1 MAAAVAI
8 KFSKD
13 PKPGLPKLKLQI
25 LLYPVLQAFDFSL
38 PSYQEH
44 PDRSSFCYIHKDV
57 IVSTVNMY
65 AFQDK
70 GNLDDLS
77 KNKHVSK
84 ETRVKY
90 RKFLDPDLLPVE
102 IKERSRQIV
111 PDDPIDQ
118 LAEMLLPNVT
128 NPYIYPIMATDDD
141 LRKLPKTYIAITEY
155 DALRDEGLIYAERLK
170 RLNGG
175 GSVELKYWTGL
186 EHGLYNFYHYKY
198 HSVAIDLLADYLKRN
213 L

>member
-8 KFSKD
+8 KFTKD
-13 PKPGLPKLKLQI
+13 PKPRLPKLKLQI

-38 PSYQEH
+38 PSYQEY
-44 PDRSSFCYIHKDV
+44 PDGSSFCYLHKDV
-57 IVSTVNMY
+57 IVSAVNMY

-111 PDDPIDQ
+111 SDDPIDQ
-118 LAEMLLPNVT
+118 LAEMLLPNLT
-128 NPYIYPIMATDDD
+128 NPYIYPIIVTDDD
-141 LRKLPKTYIAITEY
+141 LRKLPRTYIAITEY
-155 DALRDEGLIYAERLK
+155 DSLRDEGLIYAERLK
-170 RLNGG
+170 RLIGG
-175 GSVELKYWTGL
+175 GNVELKYWTGL
-186 EHGLYNFYHYKY
+186 EHGLYSLGHYKY